1 MNTIKNNTCPNCGS
15 ALTGEKCSY
24 CGTLFFDFA
33 CLDFEHPF
41 YIKFKHGN
49 MIRRCKVRLT
59 SYVTKIEPD
68 DVVCYAE
75 NTPYYVCR
83 SAPET
88 IKLEMQIIPDGKLR
102 SVVVDL
108 DQIPDQVTE
117 WPTL

>member
-1 MNTIKNNTCPNCGS
+1 MNKEVCPNCGG
-15 ALTGEKCSY
+15 AITDEKCCY

-41 YIKFKHGN
+41 YIKFKRGN

-59 SYVTKIEPD
+59 SYVTKIEPE

-75 NTPYYVCR
+75 NTPYFVHH
-83 SAPET
+83 STPET
-88 IKLEMQIIPDGKLR
+88 IMLEMQIIPDGELH

-108 DQIPDQVTE
+108 DTVPDTVTE
-117 WPTL
+117 WPIL